1 MTLHCS
7 CFFDAREHGR
17 ITAPV
22 AAVVGNPPF
31 ESSLTTEGAKRS
43 YAAYTSVHGLL
54 ADKQLAYLFLHDAMG
69 MLADGGVLAMVEP
82 SGFLYNQHALSFRQ
96 AFFARWKIREILDL
110 VSVRGL
116 FKKGEADPK
125 IVVVIAETGKP
136 EPDGRLLHAVFR
148 RNGRATAE
156 QGFDIDYYDLHW
168 LRTEDAE
175 RSRDIWRANLLGGS
189 RARDL
194 IERLRSFPTLRDLAD
209 KRGWDFG
216 EGYIAGLKGISRPAD
231 HLVGKP
237 LLPTVA
243 LSESGIDTRFLE
255 TVPNRPIKDTKSE
268 RRFTPPFLL
277 IKEQEDLHHGLWNGH
292 YLTYKHEIVG
302 LVAPKQDFD
311 RLAAIDAWLDR
322 ESTVLRAYVAGI
334 ECSALHP
341 ASHSHPQC

>member
-1 MTLHCS
+1 
-7 CFFDAREHGR
+7 
-17 ITAPV
+17 
-22 AAVVGNPPF
+22 
-31 ESSLTTEGAKRS
+31 
-43 YAAYTSVHGLL
+43 
-54 ADKQLAYLFLHDAMG
+54 
-69 MLADGGVLAMVEP
+69 MVEP

-277 IKEQEDLHHGLWNGH
+277 IRRARRPSPSSGMVIIRPTSMRLSDWWHPSKTSIAWPRSMLGSIVKARCCAHMWQESVLGSSPGEPQPSSVLMC
-292 YLTYKHEIVG
+292 LPCPI
-302 LVAPKQDFD
+302 PKT
-311 RLAAIDAWLDR
+311 RIR
-322 ESTVLRAYVAGI
+322 T
-334 ECSALHP
+334 
-341 ASHSHPQC
+341 